1 MSKKILREKLIKIRK
16 NNYKNTKNI
25 YIKLKQF
32 LEENNFRRKN
42 IGGYYPIN
50 FEVDCLD
57 ILKKLELSKY
67 KISLPVISKDN
78 KMDFVKWSFN
88 QTLDINNMGI
98 PEPFLKKKKVNP
110 DIILVPLVGFDI
122 NNFRLGYGGGFYDRY
137 IEKTKKKKN
146 MVTIGLS
153 FSFQK
158 IKKIPIDKFDKKLDF
173 VITEKNMY

>member
-67 KISLPVISKDN
+67 KILPDWLNSDN
-78 KMDFVKWSFN
+78 WA
-88 QTLDINNMGI
+88 
-98 PEPFLKKKKVNP
+98 NP
-110 DIILVPLVGFDI
+110 KLW
-122 NNFRLGYGGGFYDRY
+122 
-137 IEKTKKKKN
+137 EK
-146 MVTIGLS
+146 
-153 FSFQK
+153 
-158 IKKIPIDKFDKKLDF
+158 
-173 VITEKNMY
+173 